1 MLSSKLGHSA
11 ADESNPYTVKLKQ
24 RQGFAE
30 FMTAV
35 RNVFPNAVVVGKAGV
50 NSARVERSRVVLPRT
65 ASKVSRDI

>member
-11 ADESNPYTVKLKQ
+11 ADELNLYTVKFKQ

-35 RNVFPNAVVVGKAGV
+35 RNVFPNALILGKAGV
-50 NSARVERSRVVLPRT
+50 NSVRPEQLRVVLLDS
-65 ASKVSRDI
+65 SK

>member
-35 RNVFPNAVVVGKAGV
+35 RNVFPNAVAVGKASV
-50 NSARVERSRVVLPRT
+50 NSARPE
-65 ASKVSRDI
+65 